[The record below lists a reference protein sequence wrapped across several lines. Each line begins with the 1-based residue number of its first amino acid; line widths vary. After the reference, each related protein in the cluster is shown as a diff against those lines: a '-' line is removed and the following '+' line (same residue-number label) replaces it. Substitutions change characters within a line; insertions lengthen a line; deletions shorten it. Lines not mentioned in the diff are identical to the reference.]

1 MAGVCLED
9 EGLGELSKPQD
20 RSCSQ
25 GCLQLFKRLLVLLVP
40 QLGDV
45 GPFLLLTCV
54 ALGDQVMEGTSNLRE
69 ALDEASVVAGEAQK
83 AAQSSSGRR
92 HRPVL
97 HSFHLLGLGAEWS
110 KDKTQAA
117 ESIKWRPQQ
126 AYCSNQFLLVQP
138 QTVFSTPPKSSRS
151 RIDKRTA
158 RATGNTRYRYSKIAP
173 LDHKMADNC
182 VSLARTNTLSS
193 TITKLIKT
201 SKTSNKRYS
210 YHLLNRI
217 NKMYTHDLFYL
228 QQEWEAWLAPVYIQI
243 RTTKT

>member
-1 MAGVCLED
+1 M
-9 EGLGELSKPQD
+9 
-20 RSCSQ
+20 
-25 GCLQLFKRLLVLLVP
+25 GC
-40 QLGDV
+40 G
-45 GPFLLLTCV
+45 
-54 ALGDQVMEGTSNLRE
+54 
-69 ALDEASVVAGEAQK
+69 
-83 AAQSSSGRR
+83 GRR
-92 HRPVL
+92 NHRDLEQRCITAPFDRTGINSGPTAFRSRSVSISTVVVFFFS
-97 HSFHLLGLGAEWS
+97 SFFFFFFRLCLCNGVEWS

-126 AYCSNQFLLVQP
+126 AYGSNQFLLVQP
-138 QTVFSTPPKSSRS
+138 QTVFSTHPKSSRS

-201 SKTSNKRYS
+201 SKTSNKSYS

-243 RTTKT
+243 RTTKSQLTQCTKYNCH

>member
-1 MAGVCLED
+1 MCLMQMWSYIYLHCELQKCIIRKQHHLQCTNIRVHLKAGRFQ
-9 EGLGELSKPQD
+9 SF
-20 RSCSQ
+20 
-25 GCLQLFKRLLVLLVP
+25 LQTRLDGNQSWNATP
-40 QLGDV
+40 HNCH
-45 GPFLLLTCV
+45 PFHTLLLHTFSEYCTHTQSYTCIC
-54 ALGDQVMEGTSNLRE
+54 N
-69 ALDEASVVAGEAQK
+69 
-83 AAQSSSGRR
+83 
-92 HRPVL
+92 
-97 HSFHLLGLGAEWS
+97 GAEWS

-126 AYCSNQFLLVQP
+126 AYGGNQFLLVQP
-138 QTVFSTPPKSSRS
+138 QTVFSTHTKSSRS

-201 SKTSNKRYS
+201 SKASNKSYS

-228 QQEWEAWLAPVYIQI
+228 HKEWEAWLVPVYIQI
-243 RTTKT
+243 RTTKSQLTQCTKYKRD

>member
-1 MAGVCLED
+1 MHTHAC
-9 EGLGELSKPQD
+9 
-20 RSCSQ
+20 
-25 GCLQLFKRLLVLLVP
+25 
-40 QLGDV
+40 
-45 GPFLLLTCV
+45 TH
-54 ALGDQVMEGTSNLRE
+54 A
-69 ALDEASVVAGEAQK
+69 
-83 AAQSSSGRR
+83 RR
-92 HRPVL
+92 HARTHARTRTHTHTKMRNTYSIQKDLADAIPI
-97 HSFHLLGLGAEWS
+97 FICNGAEWS

-126 AYCSNQFLLVQP
+126 AYSSNQFLLVQP
-138 QTVFSTPPKSSRS
+138 QTVFSTHPKSSRS

-201 SKTSNKRYS
+201 SKTSNKSYS
-210 YHLLNRI
+210 YSLLNRI

-228 QQEWEAWLAPVYIQI
+228 HKEWEAWLAPAYIQI
-243 RTTKT
+243 RTAKSQLTQCTKYKRH

>member
-1 MAGVCLED
+1 MSFYNQFLCFKNQINNNFMCNGV
-9 EGLGELSKPQD
+9 
-20 RSCSQ
+20 
-25 GCLQLFKRLLVLLVP
+25 
-40 QLGDV
+40 
-45 GPFLLLTCV
+45 
-54 ALGDQVMEGTSNLRE
+54 
-69 ALDEASVVAGEAQK
+69 
-83 AAQSSSGRR
+83 
-92 HRPVL
+92 
-97 HSFHLLGLGAEWS
+97 EWS

-126 AYCSNQFLLVQP
+126 AYGSNQFLLVQP
-138 QTVFSTPPKSSRS
+138 QTVFSTHTKSSRS

-158 RATGNTRYRYSKIAP
+158 WATGNTRYRYSKNGP

-201 SKTSNKRYS
+201 SNKSYS
-210 YHLLNRI
+210 YNLLNRI

-243 RTTKT
+243 CTTKSQLTQCTKYNCH

>member
-1 MAGVCLED
+1 MKPIRFVLFSAVKSEVFAGF
-9 EGLGELSKPQD
+9 KIYH
-20 RSCSQ
+20 SQ
-25 GCLQLFKRLLVLLVP
+25 CNGV
-40 QLGDV
+40 
-45 GPFLLLTCV
+45 
-54 ALGDQVMEGTSNLRE
+54 
-69 ALDEASVVAGEAQK
+69 
-83 AAQSSSGRR
+83 
-92 HRPVL
+92 
-97 HSFHLLGLGAEWS
+97 EWS

-126 AYCSNQFLLVQP
+126 VYGSNQFLLVQP
-138 QTVFSTPPKSSRS
+138 QTVFSTHTKSSRS

-158 RATGNTRYRYSKIAP
+158 RATGNTHYRYSKIAP

-201 SKTSNKRYS
+201 SNKSYS
-210 YHLLNRI
+210 YNLLNRI

-243 RTTKT
+243 RTTKSQITQCTKYKCH

>member
-1 MAGVCLED
+1 M
-9 EGLGELSKPQD
+9 
-20 RSCSQ
+20 
-25 GCLQLFKRLLVLLVP
+25 
-40 QLGDV
+40 
-45 GPFLLLTCV
+45 
-54 ALGDQVMEGTSNLRE
+54 
-69 ALDEASVVAGEAQK
+69 
-83 AAQSSSGRR
+83 
-92 HRPVL
+92 
-97 HSFHLLGLGAEWS
+97 EWS

-126 AYCSNQFLLVQP
+126 AYGSNQFLLVQP
-138 QTVFSTPPKSSRS
+138 QTVFSTPTKSSRS

-243 RTTKT
+243 RTTKSQLTQCTKYKSYSNLYRNKEHAPTVKIVHNNYNTTLCKRSKTNSKTSIKTIGAKFRLGRVILVAAALIVRLSSLWIQLSFYSTQYLIS